1 MPTPRE
7 IPVALWL
14 DPSQATLAAALVEH
28 TNTILAR
35 DHAALNIALRVTH
48 LGTPPA
54 PRAAT
59 PIADLFHS
67 TKRFDDLRAGLAEFT
82 SALEPS
88 STPSSSPATPSGLVL
103 LLSTDSLHTPAT
115 RPAFDLISA
124 RDCLC
129 VSTFPIPGTLMQP
142 IPPSPPRVL
151 GMPHATST
159 ARALLDALADEH
171 LGHIRSLSLTIH
183 APPTH
188 APAGA
193 LLFAALDLLRAIL
206 GEPEETIAFHTPPS
220 PTTHSTT
227 SSNSARAPLHLA
239 SGDSLLTLHGDATL
253 LARTPHGATATIHA
267 SNMAQTHDWH
277 ATILT
282 TTSEVHLTP
291 RSLHIRPGDDAP
303 PSPADADNHP
313 STSTTLLAESL
324 ARMLDTSRPS
334 ESPDLANV
342 LPITQAALLSM
353 RTGHAESPER
363 VRRLLSKP

>member
-14 DPSQATLAAALVEH
+14 DPSQATLAAALIEH
-28 TNTILAR
+28 TSAILAR
-35 DHAALNIALRVTH
+35 DHAALNLALRVTH

-59 PIADLFHS
+59 PISDFFQS
-67 TKRFDDLRAGLAEFT
+67 SKRFDDLRAGLAEFAST
-82 SALEPS
+82 LEPAPS
-88 STPSSSPATPSGLVL
+88 LPSSSPAGLAL

-115 RPAFDLISA
+115 RPAFDLASA

-129 VSTFPIPGTLMQP
+129 VSTFPTPGTLMQS

-151 GMPHATST
+151 AMPRATAA
-159 ARALLDALADEH
+159 ARALIDALADEH
-171 LGHIRSLSLTIH
+171 LGHVRSLSLTIH

-188 APAGA
+188 TPVGG
-193 LLFAALDLLRAIL
+193 LLFASLDLLRAIL

-220 PTTHSTT
+220 TT
-227 SSNSARAPLHLA
+227 SHATTSTNAARAPLHLA

-253 LARTPHGATATIHA
+253 LARTAHATTATIHA

-291 RSLHIRPGDDAP
+291 RTLHIKPEDDDAP
-303 PSPADADNHP
+303 PSPPHSIAHAN
-313 STSTTLLAESL
+313 SSTTLLAESL
-324 ARMLDTSRPS
+324 ARMLDTSRPA
-334 ESPDLANV
+334 ESPDLTHV
-342 LPITQAALLSM
+342 LPIAQAALLSM